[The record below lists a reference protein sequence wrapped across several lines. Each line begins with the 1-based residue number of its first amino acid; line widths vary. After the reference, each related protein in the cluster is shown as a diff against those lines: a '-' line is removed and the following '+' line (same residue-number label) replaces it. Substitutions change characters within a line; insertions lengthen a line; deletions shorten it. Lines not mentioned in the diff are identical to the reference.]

1 MMDETQ
7 GSIHDLGAAKLFP
20 EMVVAQQTS
29 EDSHQIHIE
38 NAQQHASPPEENPR
52 MTVCQ
57 TTSSLLTHDIF
68 TLSGDVFW
76 AIPINDCCR
85 QVSREGRVDME
96 LEPKSCHCHRK
107 NMEKYGENGKI
118 WENPQLILF
127 PTIHRRWTPCA
138 NCQGTEG
145 RLFPWH
151 FHWDLSVVKT
161 CWHKVHNQ
169 TLGKWWIAH
178 I

>member
-57 TTSSLLTHDIF
+57 TTSSLLTHDIY

-85 QVSREGRVDME
+85 QVGREGRVDME

-107 NMEKYGENGKI
+107 NMEKIWGKLENMGKSST
-118 WENPQLILF
+118 NPLPNHSQKVNPVCELSG
-127 PTIHRRWTPCA
+127 HRRSA
-138 NCQGTEG
+138 FSLAFSLRSLSCQ
-145 RLFPWH
+145 
-151 FHWDLSVVKT
+151 DLLT
-161 CWHKVHNQ
+161 Q
-169 TLGKWWIAH
+169 GP
-178 I
+178 